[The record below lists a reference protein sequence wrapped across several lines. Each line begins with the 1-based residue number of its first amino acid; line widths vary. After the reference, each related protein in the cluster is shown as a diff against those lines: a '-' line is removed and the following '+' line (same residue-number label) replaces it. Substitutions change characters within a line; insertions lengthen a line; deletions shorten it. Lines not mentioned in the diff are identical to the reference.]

1 MAYSPM
7 ADGGSGPGG
16 IWVLSPE
23 GEKLNL
29 IELPESPHNLAW
41 GDADGR
47 ALYITA
53 LTSIYRMRLP

>member
-1 MAYSPM
+1 
-7 ADGGSGPGG
+7 
-16 IWVLSPE
+16 VLSPQ
-23 GEKLNL
+23 GERLDL